1 MAGFVGPST
10 FNIASEQ
17 PVQEQSR
24 LAGVASVAKGVSS
37 MFSSSSGGSDSL
49 DQRFA
54 TAWKD
59 MYSDLSPGDAS
70 LGQLHQFSKRH
81 PGMANYA
88 NTQAEAMRN
97 PQLEEFDTN
106 VEIQKNLRTNWQ
118 QSATGSLA
126 IYEASLL
133 EPEERDSY
141 LSISYGRW
149 LEDNAAVER
158 SKQEA
163 AITENADRKRE
174 LGWEGAALDTK
185 SEVDMAS
192 RMLPEIL
199 EAIQLDPTGFDTQAS
214 GLKALFPNMPDRIT
228 ANNLPFFLE
237 AVESTLFDRFQ
248 TRAAGVSGL
257 SLVDQGIQ
265 APEDVRKQVF
275 DAWTEVADLA
285 KIGVSASK
293 INELRVE
300 KVRVSLREAGIPVE
314 FWEYMDTKGM
324 QSDIVSLMTE
334 GNLSVRLVEFVNN
347 VEGGQASLDAARA
360 AWDAAS
366 KEETRQGYEAAMKL
380 VVQIGYQGYLPE
392 VDDAIAA
399 TDYRDKASLA
409 LSAHDQRESDEGVTA
424 RISPE
429 QYSSLFGGANASRFN
444 NAAQLDPNWADEMV
458 LVLSNDFEKDMGQVR
473 SVASQFGIEVSI
485 NQQTGNLEYDVTN
498 LDLGRETVIGRSLSQ
513 VEAARTRGTET
524 RLDAPLDPS
533 LSGEIEIADQ
543 QLLDRFDNMSESD
556 VMIAFFEKLEG
567 TRPTTTVDGITIP
580 DESAPSTDEILKKK
594 WNMLNNLGDT
604 GKRVRNTIL
613 GVTPQDT
620 RFAQEAVG
628 ALGEAD
634 TSDSLL
640 GAIASGEGGYN
651 SSNQGTSGG
660 RIVGSTSSTTING
673 KQLENA
679 TLGEIM
685 DLQRK
690 GELFAVGAFQFI
702 PETLAEVVRKMNL
715 GMDMVFSRELQDDMA
730 RHLIFGGRR
739 RVLAGY
745 LRGEHDDIKGAA
757 LDLAKEWASFPN
769 PDTGNSYYGSGN
781 KASHSV
787 EETYRIL
794 RDFRGNN

>member
-1 MAGFVGPST
+1 MAGFVGPSS
-10 FNIASEQ
+10 FNITSEQ

-37 MFSSSSGGSDSL
+37 MFSSGGGGSDSL
-49 DQRFA
+49 DQRY
-54 TAWKD
+54 TQAWQE
-59 MYSDLSPGDAS
+59 MYGDLSPGDAT

-81 PGMANYA
+81 PGMANYS

-106 VEIQKNLRTNWQ
+106 IEIQKNIRTNWQ
-118 QSATGSLA
+118 QSASGSLA
-126 IYEASLL
+126 IYEAGLL
-133 EPEERDSY
+133 PEEERDSY

-149 LEDNAAVER
+149 LEDNASVER
-158 SKQEA
+158 NQHEA

-174 LGWEGAALDTK
+174 LGWKGAALQSK
-185 SEVDMAS
+185 EEVDLAA
-192 RMLPEIL
+192 RMLPEII
-199 EAIQLDPTGFDTQAS
+199 EAIQLDPAGFDTQAA
-214 GLKALFPNMPDRIT
+214 GLKAMFPNMPDRIT

-248 TRAAGVSGL
+248 ERASSVSGL
-257 SLVDQGIQ
+257 APVDQGLEV
-265 APEDVRKQVF
+265 PDSVRKQVF
-275 DAWTEVADLA
+275 DTWAEIADLA
-285 KIGVSASK
+285 ELGVSASK
-293 INELRVE
+293 INELRTE
-300 KVRVSLREAGIPVE
+300 RVRVALREAGIPVE

-324 QSDIVSLMTE
+324 QTDVVSLMAE
-334 GNLSVRLVEFVNN
+334 GALSVRLVEFVNN

-380 VVQIGYQGYLPE
+380 VAQIGYQGYLPE

-409 LSAHDQRESDEGVTA
+409 LTAHGQRESDEGVTA

-429 QYSSLFGGANASRFN
+429 QYSTLFGGANASRFN

-473 SVASQFGIEVSI
+473 STAEQFGIEVTLNS
-485 NQQTGNLEYDVTN
+485 QTGNLEYELIDKEKGFASLRVRDTDQ
-498 LDLGRETVIGRSLSQ
+498 LERSRVLVETGELPEGTELLSPSSLE
-513 VEAARTRGTET
+513 VARTQ
-524 RLDAPLDPS
+524 AQS
-533 LSGEIEIADQ
+533 
-543 QLLDRFDNMSESD
+543 LLDE
-556 VMIAFFEKLEG
+556 FEN
-567 TRPTTTVDGITIP
+567 IT
-580 DESAPSTDEILKKK
+580 DDEIVMAFIMALEEQGGSDEVLKKK

-620 RFAQEAVG
+620 RFVQEVVDTVVG
-628 ALGEAD
+628 S
-634 TSDSLL
+634 SDSLL

-660 RIVGSTSSTTING
+660 RIVGSTHDTTVNG
-673 KQLENA
+673 KKLENT

-685 DLQRK
+685 EEQRR
-690 GELFAVGAFQFI
+690 GNLFAVGAFQFI
-702 PETLAEVVRKMNL
+702 PETLGEVVNQLNL
-715 GMDMVFSRELQDDMA
+715 GMDMVFSRDLQDTMA
-730 RHLIFGGRR
+730 RHLLMGGRR
-739 RVLAGY
+739 KALAGY
-745 LRGEHDDIKGAA
+745 LRGEHDDIEAAA
-757 LDLAKEWASFPN
+757 LDLAKEWASFPD
-769 PDTGNSYYGSGN
+769 PKTGDSYYGHGN

-787 EETYRIL
+787 EETYQIL
-794 RDFRGNN
+794 KDFRGGN